1 MSDETKKMER
11 HTYIEGELFPE
22 FAAASQGGGN
32 DQPECSES
40 VDQWKWRYAE
50 PVLHTRPRALIA
62 PALVLA
68 IYRET
73 Q

>member
-22 FAAASQGGGN
+22 FAATPQGGGN

-40 VDQWKWRYAE
+40 VDHRYYRHWR
-50 PVLHTRPRALIA
+50 P
-62 PALVLA
+62 
-68 IYRET
+68 
-73 Q
+73 